1 MQNIVDPKA
10 MWIDIVKFITV
21 AVIIHL
27 LFYCV
32 DDYGSFFNESI
43 LKILLYA
50 TIGFIVYHLVIT
62 KLVDKYLFPKYP
74 IEKLAN
80 LENPTNLENLENPE
94 KTKKSL
100 RSIIRKST
108 SKRKNKRVSFKN

>member
-32 DDYGSFFNESI
+32 DDYGSFFNEST

-50 TIGFIVYHLVIT
+50 TIGFIVNHLVIT
-62 KLVDKYLFPKYP
+62 KLVDKYLFPK
-74 IEKLAN
+74 EN
-80 LENPTNLENLENPE
+80 LTNLENIGKKNSENPE
-94 KTKKSL
+94 NLKKSL
-100 RSIIRKST
+100 KSIIRKST
-108 SKRKNKRVSFKN
+108 SKKKNKRVSFKN

>member
-32 DDYGSFFNESI
+32 DDYGSFFNEST

-62 KLVDKYLFPKYP
+62 KLVDKYLFPK
-74 IEKLAN
+74 ENLTN
-80 LENPTNLENLENPE
+80 LESLAKKNPENLENPE
-94 KTKKSL
+94 NPKKSIK
-100 RSIIRKST
+100 SIIRKST